1 MNIRY
6 FFVPDCFKRGQII
19 IIYCPTEDMIGEFF
33 TKPLQGSKFRRFRKI
48 IMNCSYDE
56 YGPVDIDKIL
66 MRYASNKQE
75 NMGDYSN
82 THSKNRDKKSV

>member
-6 FFVPDCFKRGQII
+6 FFVSECVKRVHITI
-19 IIYCPTEDMIGEFF
+19 RYCPTDNMIGDFF
-33 TKPLQGSKFRRFRKI
+33 TKPLQGSKFRRFRNI

-56 YGPVDIDKIL
+56 YRTVNLDKIL
-66 MRYASNKQE
+66 IPDASNKQE
-75 NMGDYSN
+75 NMDDDSK